1 MDGERQGGD
10 RGPAQGHRLN
20 DTVPI
25 GGPDGKL
32 YSPPEAFV
40 AMIEECGRVGRGEPF
55 IAKGTPVHEAHCGRR
70 RVLVKREDLCCP
82 FPGPC
87 FAKIRGV
94 MARMTKVIREAEKLF
109 SFSALDTY
117 HSKAG
122 WAVAACAAMTGHHSV
137 TYYPKFKADGVQLRD
152 AQRMAEIWGSE
163 LVPLA
168 AGRSA
173 ILYHRARSRAR
184 EKNGIE
190 YLFPNALKLEE
201 TVDETADEVARTRE
215 IGKVSNVVV
224 PASSGTIAAGV
235 LKGLERAGWC
245 GDLWVHL
252 GYSRSIPAV
261 EKYVSEM
268 AGWESLRSP
277 ITLSIVDEGYGYR
290 DSSRARVAFPC
301 SPYYDGKAWNWLE
314 GCDDARGAFDGGC
327 LFWNIGG

>member
-32 YSPPEAFV
+32 YSPGEV
-40 AMIEECGRVGRGEPF
+40 AGEMAKACGRVGRGEPF

-109 SFSALDTY
+109 SFS
-117 HSKAG
+117 
-122 WAVAACAAMTGHHSV
+122 AMTGHHSV

-201 TVDETADEVARTRE
+201 TVDETADEVERTPE
-215 IGKVSNVVV
+215 VAKVANVVV

-235 LKGLERAGWC
+235 LMGLERLGWE
-245 GDLWVHL
+245 GTVWVHL
-252 GYSRSIPAV
+252 GYSRSILAV
-261 EKYVSEM
+261 EKYIIGM
-268 AGWESLRSP
+268 ACREFDRSP
-277 ITLSIVDEGYGYR
+277 ITLKIVDEGYGYR

-301 SPYYDGKAWNWLE
+301 SPYYGKARNWLE